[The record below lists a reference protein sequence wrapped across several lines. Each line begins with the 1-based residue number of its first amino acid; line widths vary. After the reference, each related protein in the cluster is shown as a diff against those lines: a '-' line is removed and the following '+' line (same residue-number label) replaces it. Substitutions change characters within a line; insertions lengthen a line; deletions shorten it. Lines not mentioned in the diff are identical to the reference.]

1 MTCLF
6 VIAAPFYLS
15 LRAKQSN
22 LVRLLACTGYSKLK
36 EHKEDEM
43 RLVSG
48 QKGTTLIEVLIA
60 IALLGMI
67 AVPFLT
73 ALSTSSRALII
84 ADERT
89 TAESLVRS
97 EIEYV
102 KSQDY
107 CDAPWSYNV
116 TSDGSTPSS
125 DSPCWPLGSHALP
138 DNCKGYSLTVNASPI
153 VGDGIRKITVTVWR
167 DGEVVLITSTYK
179 ARYTE

>member
-1 MTCLF
+1 M
-6 VIAAPFYLS
+6 
-15 LRAKQSN
+15 K
-22 LVRLLACTGYSKLK
+22 
-36 EHKEDEM
+36 
-43 RLVSG
+43 LVSG

-89 TAESLVRS
+89 TAESLIRS

-107 CDAPWSYNV
+107 CNAPWSYNV
-116 TSDGSTPSS
+116 NSTGSTLSTGHP
-125 DSPCWPLGSHALP
+125 DWFVASHALP
-138 DNCKGYSLTVNASPI
+138 DNCKDYSLTVNASFI
-153 VGDGIRKITVTVWR
+153 DDGIRNITVKVYR
-167 DGEVVLITSTYK
+167 GNESVLTTSTYK
-179 ARYTE
+179 AKYDEIAT

>member
-1 MTCLF
+1 
-6 VIAAPFYLS
+6 
-15 LRAKQSN
+15 
-22 LVRLLACTGYSKLK
+22 
-36 EHKEDEM
+36 M

-60 IALLGMI
+60 IAILGMI

-89 TAESLVRS
+89 TAESLIRS

-102 KSQDY
+102 RSQEY
-107 CDAPWSYNV
+107 DATGNYTDIADADVPVGYNV
-116 TSDGSTPSS
+116 SLSNFTNLEDG
-125 DSPCWPLGSHALP
+125 LQ
-138 DNCKGYSLTVNASPI
+138 
-153 VGDGIRKITVTVWR
+153 KITITVER

-179 ARYTE
+179 ARYNE

>member
-1 MTCLF
+1 MQ
-6 VIAAPFYLS
+6 
-15 LRAKQSN
+15 AKQSN

-43 RLVSG
+43 KLISG

-102 KSQDY
+102 RSQDY
-107 CDAPWSYNV
+107 CNASWSYNV
-116 TSDGSTPSS
+116 TSTGSTSS
-125 DSPCWPLGSHALP
+125 DHPCWFVGSHALP
-138 DNCKGYSLTVNASPI
+138 DNCKDYSLTVDASPI
-153 VGDGIRKITVTVWR
+153 VGQGNDIQRITVTVER
-167 DGEVVLITSTYK
+167 DGEVVLTTSTYK

>member
-1 MTCLF
+1 
-6 VIAAPFYLS
+6 
-15 LRAKQSN
+15 
-22 LVRLLACTGYSKLK
+22 
-36 EHKEDEM
+36 M

-60 IALLGMI
+60 IAILGMI

-89 TAESLVRS
+89 TAESLVRG

-107 CDAPWSYNV
+107 CNAPWSYEV
-116 TSDGSTPSS
+116 DSTGSTLSPNP
-125 DSPCWPLGSHALP
+125 PCWLVESHALP
-138 DNCKGYSLTVNASPI
+138 DNCKDYSLTVNASFI
-153 VGDGIRKITVTVWR
+153 VGEGVSIQNITVTVER
-167 DGEVVLITSTYK
+167 NNDKLVLTTSTYNH
-179 ARYTE
+179 EHL

>member
-1 MTCLF
+1 
-6 VIAAPFYLS
+6 
-15 LRAKQSN
+15 
-22 LVRLLACTGYSKLK
+22 
-36 EHKEDEM
+36 M

-60 IALLGMI
+60 IAILGMI

-102 KSQDY
+102 KSQEY
-107 CDAPWSYNV
+107 DANGTYAEIADVPVGYNV
-116 TSDGSTPSS
+116 Y
-125 DSPCWPLGSHALP
+125 L
-138 DNCKGYSLTVNASPI
+138 VNVTELMP
-153 VGDGIRKITVTVWR
+153 GLQEITVTVER
-167 DGEVVLITSTYK
+167 DAEVVLTTITYK
-179 ARYTE
+179 VDR

>member
-1 MTCLF
+1 M
-6 VIAAPFYLS
+6 
-15 LRAKQSN
+15 K
-22 LVRLLACTGYSKLK
+22 LVN
-36 EHKEDEM
+36 
-43 RLVSG
+43 G

-89 TAESLVRS
+89 TAESLIRS

-102 KSQDY
+102 RSQDY
-107 CDAPWSYNV
+107 CNASWSYNV
-116 TSDGSTPSS
+116 NSTGSTVPGQP
-125 DSPCWPLGSHALP
+125 DWLVGSHALP
-138 DNCKGYSLTVNASPI
+138 DNCKDYSLTVGASPI
-153 VGDGIRKITVTVWR
+153 VGEGDGIQNITVTVKR

-179 ARYTE
+179 ARYNE

>member
-1 MTCLF
+1 
-6 VIAAPFYLS
+6 
-15 LRAKQSN
+15 
-22 LVRLLACTGYSKLK
+22 
-36 EHKEDEM
+36 M

-102 KSQDY
+102 KSCDY
-107 CDAPWSYNV
+107 DYETVSHPSASYEHADV
-116 TSDGSTPSS
+116 PSPDYPGYTVS
-125 DSPCWPLGSHALP
+125 VGVEALN
-138 DNCKGYSLTVNASPI
+138 DTD
-153 VGDGIRKITVTVWR
+153 DGIQKITVTVER

-179 ARYTE
+179 VDQ

>member
-1 MTCLF
+1 M
-6 VIAAPFYLS
+6 
-15 LRAKQSN
+15 K
-22 LVRLLACTGYSKLK
+22 
-36 EHKEDEM
+36 
-43 RLVSG
+43 LVSG

-60 IALLGMI
+60 IAILGVI

-102 KSQDY
+102 RSCDY
-107 CDAPWSYNV
+107 DNETVSHPASYEHADVPSPDYPGYNV
-116 TSDGSTPSS
+116 SVDVE
-125 DSPCWPLGSHALP
+125 ALNDP
-138 DNCKGYSLTVNASPI
+138 D
-153 VGDGIRKITVTVWR
+153 VGIQKITVTVKR

-179 ARYTE
+179 ARYNE